1 MASGGVCCPPLSGA
15 AGAGI
20 PHFSTLL
27 YRAPPECTPQHSC
40 VQSSGRSCIVCLL
53 YAGSQ
58 MEGRGRSVGKLVRV
72 LIPFLGKV
80 HPRLQTS
87 LEPGRTVWLW

>member
-1 MASGGVCCPPLSGA
+1 MASGGVCCPPFNGA

-27 YRAPPECTPQHSC
+27 YRAPPEGTPHHSF

-53 YAGSQ
+53 YAAPKWKGE
-58 MEGRGRSVGKLVRV
+58 EGA
-72 LIPFLGKV
+72 LGN
-80 HPRLQTS
+80 
-87 LEPGRTVWLW
+87 W